1 MKNKIKVLLILT
13 VLSVIAG
20 CERTETVDVKTTEQ
34 VTVTETTVP
43 TTESVIT
50 AETTQAEYTE
60 RQIVEA
66 VYVDIY
72 GKMFEPYRVMGENSE
87 LIEYENDADYII
99 KNAEKLPERCL
110 GRISGEENLIEKS
123 RDVFTE
129 VSGTEFTEWVES
141 EYVDVNGVKMKF
153 ERNNPPYRVRY
164 YEDYDV
170 WHIVPTAP
178 SGTREDGVK
187 FDVILDFPPYLL
199 VRGTDG
205 MILGVFR

>member
-60 RQIVEA
+60 RQIVKA

-72 GKMFEPYRVMGENSE
+72 GKM
-87 LIEYENDADYII
+87 
-99 KNAEKLPERCL
+99 
-110 GRISGEENLIEKS
+110 
-123 RDVFTE
+123 
-129 VSGTEFTEWVES
+129 SGT
-141 EYVDVNGVKMKF
+141 N
-153 ERNNPPYRVRY
+153 
-164 YEDYDV
+164 
-170 WHIVPTAP
+170 
-178 SGTREDGVK
+178 
-187 FDVILDFPPYLL
+187 
-199 VRGTDG
+199 
-205 MILGVFR
+205 FRRRRPD